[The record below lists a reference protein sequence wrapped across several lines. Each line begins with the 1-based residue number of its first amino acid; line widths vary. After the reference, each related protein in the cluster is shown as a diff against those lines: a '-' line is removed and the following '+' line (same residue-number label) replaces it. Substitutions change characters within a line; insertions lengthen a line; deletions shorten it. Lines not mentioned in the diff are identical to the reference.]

1 MKSSVILFAC
11 SLPLAIAAQQVQKKV
26 SFYAQGGYRSSNYI
40 KEAAK
45 EHLASATETHHHKC
59 IILNAGFQ
67 YRFAAKWRA
76 GLAFTYDHFGTKHRS
91 VELSN
96 ISYLIRCDRIWR
108 DERRYLL
115 YSGVM
120 LGITK
125 IRRFEDENETER
137 KTEPG
142 YHLCLIGAEY
152 KIAEWLSI
160 DLNAGWGAAG
170 LLSAGAR
177 FKF

>member
-1 MKSSVILFAC
+1 MKSVIIFSALL
-11 SLPLAIAAQQVQKKV
+11 LPLVIAAQQNGGKV

-40 KEAAK
+40 LEDGRD
-45 EHLASATETHHHKC
+45 HLNSATESHHHKC
-59 IILNAGFQ
+59 IILNAGLQ

-76 GLAFTYDHFGTKHRS
+76 GISFTYDHFGTKHRS

-96 ISYLIRCDRIWR
+96 ISYLLRCDRIWK
-108 DERRYLL
+108 EESRYLL

-125 IRRFEDENETER
+125 KRRFEDEKETER
-137 KTEPG
+137 KTAPG
-142 YHLCLIGAEY
+142 YQVCVFGAEY
-152 KIAEWLSI
+152 KIAKWLSI
-160 DLNAGWGAAG
+160 DMNAGWGVTG
-170 LLSAGAR
+170 ILGAGAR